1 MIIEKAHQTE
11 AVRPLLV
18 LLVTSRPHFNKLLII
33 FFKEH
38 GEFDYTVNED
48 VELMAVDGKSNFLKK
63 SFFLNYVVLTDFVF

>member
-18 LLVTSRPHFNKLLII
+18 LLVTSRPHFNKLII

-48 VELMAVDGKSNFLKK
+48 VELMAVDGKSNFLK
-63 SFFLNYVVLTDFVF
+63 SLFFKIM